1 MIERVI
7 IENFKGIKKA
17 DISFNDKINII
28 VGNNGIGKSTLIE
41 AMALAL
47 GYGINQ
53 LEITQYLF
61 HASTWKEFDDSKV
74 LPEIIIELYFNK
86 ALSAEYSGKNN
97 SLTLLTSGIR
107 LRIACDNAYLSLFQE
122 QKEQYRHIPCEFYII
137 DRHWFS

>member
-74 LPEIIIELYFNK
+74 LPEIIINCTSIKHCQLN
-86 ALSAEYSGKNN
+86 
-97 SLTLLTSGIR
+97 TLEK
-107 LRIACDNAYLSLFQE
+107 Q
-122 QKEQYRHIPCEFYII
+122 
-137 DRHWFS
+137 

>member
-86 ALSAEYSGKNN
+86 ALSAEYSGK
-97 SLTLLTSGIR
+97 TIV
-107 LRIACDNAYLSLFQE
+107 
-122 QKEQYRHIPCEFYII
+122 
-137 DRHWFS
+137 

>member
-61 HASTWKEFDDSKV
+61 TH
-74 LPEIIIELYFNK
+74 LH
-86 ALSAEYSGKNN
+86 GK
-97 SLTLLTSGIR
+97 SLMTVRFYLKLLLNCTSIKHCQLNTLEK
-107 LRIACDNAYLSLFQE
+107 Q
-122 QKEQYRHIPCEFYII
+122 
-137 DRHWFS
+137 

>member
-1 MIERVI
+1 M
-7 IENFKGIKKA
+7 
-17 DISFNDKINII
+17 DKINII

-86 ALSAEYSGKNN
+86 ALSAEYSGK
-97 SLTLLTSGIR
+97 TIV
-107 LRIACDNAYLSLFQE
+107 
-122 QKEQYRHIPCEFYII
+122 
-137 DRHWFS
+137 